1 VLAPI
6 RRTVL
11 DARVRS
17 IAVAIVCVAV
27 FLRIVVAEWA
37 HLLDDMELTVLL
49 LWAAFAT
56 LAVRISAARFWPQAA
71 RAHD

>member
-1 VLAPI
+1 
-6 RRTVL
+6 
-11 DARVRS
+11 
-17 IAVAIVCVAV
+17 
-27 FLRIVVAEWA
+27 
-37 HLLDDMELTVLL
+37 MELTVLL